1 MLYMAVKPESC
12 IKGRTRTEVTRR
24 RRELR
29 DVQRHYSGDQVKGYE
44 MGGHVARMAENR
56 NAKRVL
62 VGNVKET
69 DHLADKGVDD
79 WIILK

>member
-1 MLYMAVKPESC
+1 VCPS
-12 IKGRTRTEVTRR
+12 
-24 RRELR
+24 R
-29 DVQRHYSGDQVKGYE
+29 DIIQVKGYV
-44 MGGHVARMAENR
+44 MGGHVERMAENR